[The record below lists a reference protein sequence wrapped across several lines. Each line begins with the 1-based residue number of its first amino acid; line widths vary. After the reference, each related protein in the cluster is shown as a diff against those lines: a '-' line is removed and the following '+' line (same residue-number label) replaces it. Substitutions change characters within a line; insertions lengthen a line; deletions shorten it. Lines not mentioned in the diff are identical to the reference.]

1 MTVFHSIIEARDLHA
16 GYGRTPILQG
26 IDFNVGRGE
35 IVAVVGRN
43 GMGKSTLMKSLIGLL
58 PSTRGSITFDG
69 RDITR
74 EPANQRAVRGIGY
87 VPQGRQIFPRLTVG
101 ENLLMGHLVG
111 GDEREKLHDLVQRYF
126 PIIERRKSQKAGTM
140 SGGEQQQLAIG
151 RALIGNPSL
160 MLLDE
165 PSEGIQPSI
174 VKQIAEN
181 VKALNREIGLSV
193 LFVEQNIDMI
203 MSMAQRCYVM
213 DKGRI
218 VGQVSAAELGDDT
231 AVRRWLAV

>member
-1 MTVFHSIIEARDLHA
+1 VTVFHSIIEANNLHA

-35 IVAVVGRN
+35 IVAIIGRN
-43 GMGKSTLMKSLIGLL
+43 GVGKSTLMKSLIGLL
-58 PSTRGSITFDG
+58 PSTQGSIRFDG
-69 RDITR
+69 RDVTR
-74 EPANQRAVRGIGY
+74 EPANRRAVQGIGY

-111 GDEREKLHDLVQRYF
+111 GGEREKLHDLVQRYF
-126 PIIERRKSQKAGTM
+126 PIIESRKSQKAGTM

-218 VGQVSAAELGDDT
+218 VGQVAPAELADDT
-231 AVRRWLAV
+231 VVRRWLAV